1 MHKEKILVIG
11 ASGQIGV
18 ELTLALRKMY
28 GAAQVVA
35 ADLREQNPLLAGTG
49 PYVSLD
55 VMNKEMLHVQI
66 IRQNITQVYLLAA
79 ILSATGE
86 KNPSLAW
93 NLNMQGLLNVLDI
106 AREEKLSKVFWP
118 SSIAVFGP
126 SSPRINCPQQT
137 IIEPTTIYGISKYA
151 GEFWCHYYWQRY
163 GVDVR
168 SVRYPGLISYKSA
181 PGGGTTDYAVE
192 IYHEALAKRA
202 YTCFLK
208 QDTYLPMMYMPDAIR
223 ATTELMEAS
232 ADRITVR
239 TSYNLSA
246 MSFSPAEIGLSI
258 QRQLP
263 DFRMDYQ
270 PDYRQSIA
278 DSWPQSIDDSVA
290 RRDWGWRPEYDLDA
304 MTIDMLQNLT

>member
-18 ELTLALRKMY
+18 ELTLALRKMH

-126 SSPRINCPQQT
+126 SSPRVNCPQQT

-151 GEFWCHYYWQRY
+151 GEFWCNYYWQRY

-168 SVRYPGLISYKSA
+168 SLRYPGLISYKSA

-192 IYHEALAKRA
+192 IYHEALSQRS

-223 ATTELMEAS
+223 ATIELMEAP
-232 ADRITVR
+232 ADRISVR

-246 MSFSPAEIGLSI
+246 MSFSPAEIAVSI
-258 QRQLP
+258 QKQIP
-263 DFRMDYQ
+263 DFRMAYQ

-290 RRDWGWRPEYDLDA
+290 RRDWGWKQEYDLDG
-304 MTIDMLQNLT
+304 MTVDMLQNLR

>member
-18 ELTLALRKMY
+18 ELTLALRKMH

-126 SSPRINCPQQT
+126 SSPRVNCPQQT

-151 GEFWCHYYWQRY
+151 GEFWCNYYWQRY

-168 SVRYPGLISYKSA
+168 SLRYPGLISYKSA

-192 IYHEALAKRA
+192 IYHEALSQRS

-223 ATTELMEAS
+223 ATIELMEAP
-232 ADRITVR
+232 ADRISVR

-246 MSFSPAEIGLSI
+246 MSFSPAEIAVSI
-258 QRQLP
+258 QKQIP
-263 DFRMDYQ
+263 DFRMAYQ
-270 PDYRQSIA
+270 PDYRQPIA

-290 RRDWGWRPEYDLDA
+290 RRDWGWKQEYDLDA
-304 MTIDMLQNLT
+304 MTVDMLQNLG